1 MDSFGDPADVTG
13 VAERQVETLSVSP
26 DRRYGDGTIRTDLS
40 CLTSLVGVGSH
51 PAQRPSE
58 MLFEAIQN
66 NTALLTDRI

>member
-26 DRRYGDGTIRTDLS
+26 DRGDGDGTIRTDLS

-51 PAQRPSE
+51 PAQCPSV

-66 NTALLTDRI
+66 NPALPTDRF